1 MEERDHDESDRD
13 GEEGGE
19 DGVEN
24 RGEYRLAEGAD
35 SERGER
41 DAQLHRGDEPRRA
54 GDDLEHVAGAAV
66 ALLLQLDDFRPAR
79 GHEAVLGGH
88 EERIQEQQ
96 PDKGGQL
103 EGDSHAPV
111 SPGAQVLGG
120 RSSSKLARSIGNG
133 SDVLDAFGALL
144 EHEPLEVGERL
155 RDREAA

>member
-1 MEERDHDESDRD
+1 MTPSCIAAM
-13 GEEGGE
+13 
-19 DGVEN
+19 N
-24 RGEYRLAEGAD
+24 RGGRETILSTSRARRLPCCCSSTIFVLRAVTRPYSAATKNAFRS
-35 SERGER
+35 SE
-41 DAQLHRGDEPRRA
+41 
-54 GDDLEHVAGAAV
+54 
-66 ALLLQLDDFRPAR
+66 
-79 GHEAVLGGH
+79 
-88 EERIQEQQ
+88 